1 MAGINRN
8 YKNEDLDRKGESMN
22 VRLEGDAWGGCE
34 RR

>member
-1 MAGINRN
+1 MVEINRN

-22 VRLEGDAWGGCE
+22 VRLGGDALGGYE